1 MKRSEKVLR
10 WKISFILP
18 DNNID
23 QVIINDETNFINLT
37 KRFFLYLFQVSKQ

>member
-10 WKISFILP
+10 WKILLP

-23 QVIINDETNFINLT
+23 QIIINDETNFINLT